1 MQSKIDPPLVPLP
14 PKRALPP
21 VPPVADAGNGL
32 PMRSRRLATQELSN
46 VPAFKRRFQVKEK
59 ARPNEAATAVYDKLF
74 KEKLPPKESAAR
86 ELFPSSR
93 RTAATRGERMVPA
106 VA

>member
-1 MQSKIDPPLVPLP
+1 
-14 PKRALPP
+14 
-21 VPPVADAGNGL
+21 
-32 PMRSRRLATQELSN
+32 MRSRRLATQELSN
-46 VPAFKRRFQVKEK
+46 VPASKRGEVIMMRRFQVKEK

-86 ELFPSSR
+86 ELFFSSR